1 MALAAIYLLLYVVAA
16 IPLFISDPN
25 PARAFGWSILYW
37 IRLTINVGV
46 PALIIGV
53 ITSFIW
59 DKSIGFRTFHIVFI
73 GLWIVLAV
81 FMTGG
86 PRILY

>member
-1 MALAAIYLLLYVVAA
+1 VI
-16 IPLFISDPN
+16 LF
-25 PARAFGWSILYW
+25 W
-37 IRLTINVGV
+37 IRLTINTGV
-46 PALIIGV
+46 PALVAALIALIIWGKSV
-53 ITSFIW
+53 SFH
-59 DKSIGFRTFHIVFI
+59 TFHIVFI